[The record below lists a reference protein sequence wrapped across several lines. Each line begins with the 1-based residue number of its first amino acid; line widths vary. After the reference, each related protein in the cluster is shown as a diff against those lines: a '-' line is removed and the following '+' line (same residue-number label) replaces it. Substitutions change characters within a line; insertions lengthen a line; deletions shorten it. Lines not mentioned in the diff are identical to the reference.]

1 MPSNIQ
7 NNFKVLKLVLDL
19 KLWRLFS
26 KPPMQIATLLLLIFR
41 IHGCFV
47 ARVTSRQR
55 KKNIRCC
62 SVHVSK
68 PARCLFNDG
77 VNLLHQKLKADLI
90 VKHIDVEMCVL
101 KRSVLVDLE
110 AVRD

>member
-55 KKNIRCC
+55 KIIY
-62 SVHVSK
+62 
-68 PARCLFNDG
+68 D
-77 VNLLHQKLKADLI
+77 
-90 VKHIDVEMCVL
+90 
-101 KRSVLVDLE
+101 
-110 AVRD
+110 AV